1 MQQTDNTSLCR
12 GHPRVASLA
21 CGNSSSGG
29 KTEGF
34 DGVRERNCSLPQAAS
49 LTAPSS
55 HPPAGGRTK
64 RNRRKA
70 AALSAEERGTFLVV
84 HKEKAQ
90 QIKLLCL

>member
-1 MQQTDNTSLCR
+1 MR
-12 GHPRVASLA
+12 EVAFA
-21 CGNSSSGG
+21 KQ
-29 KTEGF
+29 KTEGEKETVLF
-34 DGVRERNCSLPQAAS
+34 PSQPIR

-70 AALSAEERGTFLVV
+70 AALSAEERGPFLVV

-90 QIKLLCL
+90 QTKLLCL